1 MPFSAFE
8 ALPLGS
14 VWKLTASGPTKSCI
28 INPLPTSVVK
38 ECLDE
43 LSPTISSTVN
53 LSLEQGHFPD
63 TWKGA
68 LVKSKLKKSGLEL
81 DEKKYR
87 PVSNLQFLSKLAEK
101 AVAQKAVSR
110 VMACGLFPVLQSA
123 YRRFHSTETAS
134 LCVQNDILL
143 KMNKQHVLLLV
154 FLDLG
159 SAFDMIDHMV
169 LLRRLEDKFVF
180 CRTALEFVP
189 VGQIPTGC
197 NRRCNF

>member
-1 MPFSAFE
+1 MR
-8 ALPLGS
+8 
-14 VWKLTASGPTKSCI
+14 
-28 INPLPTSVVK
+28 
-38 ECLDE
+38 D
-43 LSPTISSTVN
+43 
-53 LSLEQGHFPD
+53 D
-63 TWKGA
+63 D
-68 LVKSKLKKSGLEL
+68 

-101 AVAQKAVSR
+101 AVAQQAVSR

-123 YRRFHSTETAS
+123 YRQHRD
-134 LCVQNDILL
+134 N
-143 KMNKQHVLLLV
+143 MNRQHVSLLV

-169 LLRRLEDKFVF
+169 FLRCLEDKFVF

-189 VGQIPTGC
+189 VGEIPTGC